1 MLGNERRRER
11 RKKITHRALV
21 SFLWQPED
29 YYHTLPFIIKGIVL
43 MGSETLWEEG
53 KMVCRIFSSQLSQK
67 ETEWMN
73 ECEQNY
79 TDQFSDK
86 RIFCSEFVTSGDGE
100 LNQWPLKNPQNQAL
114 DQFPFNNINFRD
126 YPVSKH
132 APQQIAGWLGS
143 RPPQF
148 RGWASPHWIKQTR
161 WKRKQE
167 GKVNINSKRSWFTST
182 R

>member
-1 MLGNERRRER
+1 MKEGERGEKKSHTGPLSHFYGNLKTIIIPCHSLSKELCWWGVRHCEKKERWCVAFSPHSWAKKRRN
-11 RKKITHRALV
+11 
-21 SFLWQPED
+21 
-29 YYHTLPFIIKGIVL
+29 
-43 MGSETLWEEG
+43 
-53 KMVCRIFSSQLSQK
+53 
-67 ETEWMN
+67 EWMN